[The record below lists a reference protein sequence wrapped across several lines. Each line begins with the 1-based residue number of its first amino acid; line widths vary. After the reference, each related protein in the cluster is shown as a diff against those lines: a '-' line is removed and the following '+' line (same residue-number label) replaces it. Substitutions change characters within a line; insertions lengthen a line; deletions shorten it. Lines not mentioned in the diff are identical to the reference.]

1 MPQPGLRPSARLQTE
16 RPLDS
21 RYYPVVPR
29 VMTGPRGLEFV
40 YTPLF
45 LASAPG
51 LLDDEA
57 LRQVEI
63 TLLVQP
69 RVGDVIPG
77 AGGIRK
83 VRAALPGR
91 GKRGG
96 ARLYIEVRG
105 TVYML
110 LAYAKNEQVDL
121 SSAEKRALR
130 TMAKQLE
137 EHG

>member
-1 MPQPGLRPSARLQTE
+1 MTE
-16 RPLDS
+16 S
-21 RYYPVVPR
+21 
-29 VMTGPRGLEFV
+29 PRGLEFV

-45 LASAPG
+45 LASARG

-57 LRQVEI
+57 LRQSEI
-63 TLLVQP
+63 TLLVDP
-69 RVGDVIPG
+69 GVGDVVPG

-83 VRAALPGR
+83 VRATLPGR

-96 ARLYIEVRG
+96 ARLVYLYVEVRG

-110 LAYAKNEQVDL
+110 LVYAKNEQVDL

>member
-1 MPQPGLRPSARLQTE
+1 MIAGR
-16 RPLDS
+16 
-21 RYYPVVPR
+21 
-29 VMTGPRGLEFV
+29 RGLEFV

-45 LASAPG
+45 LTSARG

-57 LRQVEI
+57 LRQIEI
-63 TLLVQP
+63 TLLVKP
-69 RVGDVIPG
+69 RAGNVIPG

-83 VRAALPGR
+83 LRAALPGR

-96 ARLYIEVRG
+96 ARVVYLFVEVRG

-110 LAYAKNEQVDL
+110 LVYAKNQQVDL
-121 SSAEKRALR
+121 SASEKRALR

-137 EHG
+137 EGG

>member
-1 MPQPGLRPSARLQTE
+1 MTE
-16 RPLDS
+16 S
-21 RYYPVVPR
+21 R
-29 VMTGPRGLEFV
+29 RGLEFV

-45 LASAPG
+45 LASARG

-63 TLLVQP
+63 TLLVKP
-69 RVGDVIPG
+69 RVGDVVPG

-83 VRAALPGR
+83 IRTALPGR

-96 ARLYIEVRG
+96 ARLVYLYIEVRG

-121 SSAEKRALR
+121 SAAAKRTLR